1 MAARSP
7 IKPPRWSHSLK
18 FRIVVSYSLILIL
31 GGVSTSIIG
40 IDVTGRALRQQARQ
54 QTVYGLALAHA
65 IYAQHQVDL
74 RRAVETIGTQDW
86 LQRALASGNTEL
98 AARQLDHARQKHG
111 LSFLFPAAADGRVL
125 VGAAPDQVQLAP
137 LTQALSGT
145 PSASTE
151 LILASP
157 RPGTSETGSEDIL
170 VALVVVPVRD
180 DAGNVVGT
188 LCAGEELGGA
198 APEDSTPRNH
208 QLVDQIHTAL
218 SGSAKQGC
226 TTELCCAATIF
237 RGDVRVSTTIADTD
251 GRRAVGTHAPPE
263 ALAAVMQRSESWT
276 GLTEVL
282 GERFITACEPLLNSA
297 GRPVGM
303 LAVGLSE
310 HPSTAVR
317 NRVTLSF
324 AGIALFC
331 FLLIVLVT
339 YFLTRSLVRPLE
351 EMVLV
356 SQRIAAG
363 DLSHRVRAMT
373 DGSEFSALALSFND
387 MLERISQMKR
397 ELQEWGKTLEEKVEE
412 RTEQLSEVQA
422 QAARQERLASVGQ
435 LAAGVAHEIN
445 NPLGGILTFASL
457 VLEDLRPDDPHRED
471 IEEIVRQAVRCRKI
485 VTGLLEFSRQH
496 ETNMVPANV
505 NQVLNRTLALL
516 ETQTIFHDVKV
527 ARRLDSNMPSAVMD
541 ESQMQQ
547 VFMNLIIN
555 AVDAM
560 DGHGSITIET
570 RHSKER
576 KELQVRITDTGCGIP
591 EDIRESIFDPFF
603 TTKDPGKGT
612 GLGLAVTWKIIQ
624 THKGRLEVES
634 EVGKGTTF
642 TILLPL
648 QE

>member
-1 MAARSP
+1 M
-7 IKPPRWSHSLK
+7 
-18 FRIVVSYSLILIL
+18 VSYSLILIL
-31 GGVSTSIIG
+31 GGLSTSTIG
-40 IDVTGRALRQQARQ
+40 IYVTGRALHQQARQ
-54 QTVYGLALAHA
+54 QAVYGLALARA
-65 IYAQHQVDL
+65 LYAQHQLDL
-74 RRAVETIGTQDW
+74 RRTVETVASQYW
-86 LQRALASGNTEL
+86 LRSALAADDTQP
-98 AARQLDHARQKHG
+98 ATPYLDQARQKHG
-111 LSFLFPAAADGRVL
+111 LSFLFLAAADGRVL
-125 VGAAPDQVQLAP
+125 VGAAPDRMQRAP

-145 PSASTE
+145 PSVSTE
-151 LILASP
+151 LIPASP
-157 RPGTSETGSEDIL
+157 RPDTSETGSEGIL
-170 VALVVVPVRD
+170 VALVAVPVRD
-180 DAGNVVGT
+180 DAGDVVGT
-188 LCAGEELGGA
+188 LCAGEALGAA
-198 APEDSTPRNH
+198 APEEFKPRNH

-226 TTELCCAATIF
+226 TTRLCCTATIF
-237 RGDVRVSTTIADTD
+237 RGDVRISSTITGAD
-251 GRRAVGTHAPPE
+251 GQRALGTRAPAE
-263 ALAAVMQRSESWT
+263 AHTTVIQRGQPWT
-276 GLTEVL
+276 GRTEVV
-282 GERFITACEPLLNSA
+282 GKGFITACEPLLNSA
-297 GRPVGM
+297 GTPIGM

-310 HPSTAVR
+310 DPSVAVR
-317 NRVTLSF
+317 NHVTLSF

-363 DLSHRVRAMT
+363 DLSHRVRATT
-373 DGSEFSALALSFND
+373 DRSELGTLAASFND
-387 MLERISQMKR
+387 MLERLSQMKR
-397 ELQEWGKTLEEKVEE
+397 ELQEWGKTLEQKVQE
-412 RTEQLSEVQA
+412 RTEQLTEVQA
-422 QAARQERLASVGQ
+422 QAARQQRLASVGQ

-471 IEEIVRQAVRCRKI
+471 LDEIVRQAVRCRKI
-485 VTGLLEFSRQH
+485 VTGLLEFSRQR
-496 ETNMVPANV
+496 ETDMAPANI
-505 NQVLNRTLALL
+505 NQVLSRTLALL

-527 ARRLDSNMPSAVMD
+527 ARRFDPNMPSAVLD

-547 VFMNLIIN
+547 VFMNLILN

-560 DGHGSITIET
+560 EGHGSLTIET
-570 RHSKER
+570 RHSRER
-576 KELQVRITDTGCGIP
+576 KELLVRIRDTGCGIP

-624 THKGRLEVES
+624 THNGRLEVES

-648 QE
+648 QQ